1 MSSNA
6 SETGAGKAGATPAT
20 PATPAA
26 ATKPVKKEYRNPA
39 LEALGIKR
47 LRLPSR
53 NWMIFWALVGTLGGG
68 VAYDKYRQHEI
79 RKKWMAKTEI
89 FSESK
94 MDVRERPRKIRVY
107 VVPPPSDYL
116 QEGLKYFRKFIK
128 PILNSSAIDFEIY
141 TEERQGDIRYH
152 VAEEIRKLRRA
163 KLGIDEESKEPET
176 KQETKQMGI
185 STSPLSTFKPTEK
198 LDEDGHPYKAVADLY
213 NPGTL
218 LGVNFRQGER
228 PKVISEDS
236 EVLDQRDAGGIICVG
251 RGAFKEYMNGLHE
264 GLLGPLTAPPQPSKP
279 ASIEEV
285 ETTDGAEPI
294 ATTDNNTE
302 ATTSTSTSTSTSAA
316 PTSIIKDAAEG
327 KEIEEHVQKKERTDD
342 DDEEEKLAP
351 VPRPYILPNEFSEAN
366 LAPELDLSREF
377 RDENGVPYFFLQPI
391 MVTRNYNLL
400 GFLNSF
406 ERIRRFYTK
415 RYQAEDYS
423 EKTYAVLLKR
433 YRQMVMDD
441 INMCIEEENDWPA
454 KWIKT
459 GKEKQSEWCRDFV
472 GDEKV
477 IQLLSVYDDELLSES
492 EKDISKVETTFWK

>member
-6 SETGAGKAGATPAT
+6 PETGGGKTGGTPAT
-20 PATPAA
+20 
-26 ATKPVKKEYRNPA
+26 ATKPVKKEYKNPA

-68 VAYDKYRQHEI
+68 VAYDKYRQNEI

-163 KLGIDEESKEPET
+163 KLGIDDESKESEP

-185 STSPLSTFKPTEK
+185 STSPLSSFKPTEK

-218 LGVNFRQGER
+218 LGVNFRQGEHD
-228 PKVISEDS
+228 KVISEDS
-236 EVLDQRDAGGIICVG
+236 QVLDQRDAGGIICVG

-285 ETTDGAEPI
+285 ENNDGNEPI
-294 ATTDNNTE
+294 VPTDNNTE
-302 ATTSTSTSTSTSAA
+302 ASTSTSESAT
-316 PTSIIKDAAEG
+316 PNNIIKDAAEG
-327 KEIEEHVQKKERTDD
+327 KENEEHVQKKERTDD

-423 EKTYAVLLKR
+423 EKTYAVILKR

-441 INMCIEEENDWPA
+441 INLCIEEENDWPA

-477 IQLLSVYDDELLSES
+477 IQLLSVYDDKLLSES
-492 EKDISKVETTFWK
+492 EKDVSKVETPFWK